1 MQREGIFREMK
12 LRRSDALRRARKLTR
27 KKAQREG
34 LVPSTRKNAD
44 IKKSPRP
51 AFANPFS
58 PTGR

>member
-1 MQREGIFREMK
+1 MK

-34 LVPSTRKNAD
+34 LVPSIRKNAD
-44 IKKSPRP
+44 IKKSPPP